1 MRKNLAIILVICLI
15 MTTMSVFAVAEPK
28 VSLEVSEADSHGNVT
43 AYLKVYN
50 TSFQGIEAVISYN
63 PECVTPNEES
73 IKQNF
78 GQKVTSSQNLLTL
91 VEGRCDTE
99 KGLITVAGITNIS
112 QPVPSE
118 LVSEDYR
125 ISAGSDGVTFATITF
140 SKIKDGNN
148 GIKFAVTEDF
158 DGVILAENGK
168 TLSFTAEVKN
178 NGEVITYEVSGNDK
192 SDFEKRQERLK
203 GTIIFQ
209 IGNYAVSKE
218 GTLCHVDTA
227 NKNVFPFI
235 KNDRTLV
242 PLRFI
247 AESLGLEVLW
257 DEQTET
263 VTLTKEENELIFT
276 INKSTYTK
284 NGEELTLDSPPIL
297 QESRTFVPL
306 RAVSEGFDKDVC
318 WIENTNSVVISPK
331 DNPWDIKNAIEQEL
345 MNDTMI
351 ILSPFIRDM
360 V

>member
-15 MTTMSVFAVAEPK
+15 MTTMSVFAVSEPK
-28 VSLEVSEADSHGNVT
+28 VSLEVTEPDSSGNIT

-63 PECVTPNEES
+63 PDCVTPNEES

-78 GQKVTSSQNLLTL
+78 GQKVTSSQSLLTL
-91 VEGRCDTE
+91 VEGSCDTE
-99 KGLITVAGITNIS
+99 KGIITVAGITNIS

-118 LVSEDYR
+118 LVSEEYK
-125 ISAGSDGVTFATITF
+125 ILAGSEGVTVATITF

-148 GIKFAVTEDF
+148 DIKFAVKDDF

-168 TLSFTAEVKN
+168 SLSFTAEVNN
-178 NGEVITYEVSGNDK
+178 NGEVITYKVSGNDK

-203 GTIIFQ
+203 DTIIFQ
-209 IGNYAVSKE
+209 IDNYAVSKE
-218 GTLCHVDTA
+218 GTLCHVDPA

-235 KNDRTLV
+235 QNDRTFV

-263 VTLTKEENELIFT
+263 VTLKKEENELIFT
-276 INKSTYTK
+276 INKSTYIK

-306 RAVSEGFDKDVC
+306 RAVSEGFDNDVC
-318 WIENTNSVVISPK
+318 WVEQTSLVIISPK
-331 DNPWDIKNAIEQEL
+331 ENPWDVKNTIEQGL
-345 MNDTMI
+345 MRDTLL

-360 V
+360 I